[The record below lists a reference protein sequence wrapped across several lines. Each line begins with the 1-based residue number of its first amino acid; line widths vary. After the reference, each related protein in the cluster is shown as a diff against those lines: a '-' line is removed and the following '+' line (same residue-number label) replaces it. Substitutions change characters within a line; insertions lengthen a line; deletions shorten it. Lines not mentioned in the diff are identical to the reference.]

1 MQEQPDVTPEGER
14 KPQPLASGPRSS
26 LPLSDITVVA
36 LEQAVAA
43 PFCTRQLADLGAAV
57 IKIERPDGGDFARG
71 YDGDLRGIS
80 GHFAWLSRGKR
91 SVALDLKSAGGREAL
106 GRLLAG
112 ADVFAHNLGPGAVER
127 LGFGYE
133 ALRAVNPRLIWC
145 GISGYGPDGPYRDKK
160 AYDLLLQGEAGTIG
174 VTGTPEQG
182 AKVGVSVGDIG
193 AGLHAAT
200 AILAALHGRAASG
213 RGERIDIA
221 MLECLVEWLTPAIYH
236 WLGTGK
242 VVARAGQRHALI
254 VPYGVYACADGAVNF
269 AIQNDGQWRRFC
281 AGVLGDAALA
291 EDERYATNPLRRAN
305 RADLE
310 SYIEALF
317 ASRPVAEVIAALDA
331 ADIPNGRVND
341 LPGVVT
347 HPQLRDRGR
356 WTEVDSPAGPLP
368 ALLPPHNLA
377 GAPSAMGPI
386 PALGEHTRAVLAELG
401 YTDDEIAHLAPL

>member
-1 MQEQPDVTPEGER
+1 MNIQHL
-14 KPQPLASGPRSS
+14 PLA
-26 LPLSDITVVA
+26 DITVVA

-43 PFCTRQLADLGAAV
+43 PFCTRQLADLGATV
-57 IKIERPDGGDFARG
+57 IKIERQDGGDFARN

-80 GHFAWLSRGKR
+80 GHFVWLSRGKR
-91 SVALDLKSAGGREAL
+91 SVALDLKTAAGREAL
-106 GRLLAG
+106 GRLLAR
-112 ADVFAHNLGPGAVER
+112 ADVFVHNLGPGAVER

-133 ALRAVNPRLIWC
+133 ELRAINPRLIWC

-174 VTGTPEQG
+174 VTGTPDQG
-182 AKVGVSVGDIG
+182 AKVGVSIGDIG
-193 AGLHAAT
+193 AGLHAST
-200 AILAALHGRAASG
+200 AILAALHGRERSG
-213 RGERIDIA
+213 QGERIDIS
-221 MLECLVEWLTPAIYH
+221 MLECLVEWLTPALYH

-281 AGVLGDAALA
+281 AGVMGDSALA
-291 EDERYATNPLRRAN
+291 DHPNYAVNQLRLAN

-310 SYIEALF
+310 AQIEAHL
-317 ASRPVAEVIAALDA
+317 ATRATADVIAALDA
-331 ADIPNGRVND
+331 ADIPNGRVVD
-341 LPGVVT
+341 VPGVVE
-347 HPQLRDRGR
+347 HPQLAARGR
-356 WTEVDSPAGPLP
+356 WTEVESPVGTFP

-386 PALGEHTRAVLAELG
+386 PLLGEHTHAVLAELG
-401 YTDDEIAHLAPL
+401 YTDDEIAPLLPSS